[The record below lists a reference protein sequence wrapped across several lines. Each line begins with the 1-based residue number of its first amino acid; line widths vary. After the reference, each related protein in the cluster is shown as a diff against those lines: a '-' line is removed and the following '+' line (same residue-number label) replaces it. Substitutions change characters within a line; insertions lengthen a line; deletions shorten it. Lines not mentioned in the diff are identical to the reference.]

1 MNAQSILSLV
11 LGILQCLVLPY
22 AFRQTRAFGN
32 RRVGGV
38 IFSVFALLA
47 FLQLGRAVV
56 LAMWGTD
63 PNPTVDL
70 LYFLAPILLLIG
82 MAHIESLFEERVRL
96 MAEQQRL
103 RTELEI
109 KVKERTAELDAA
121 NDELHHEILL
131 RKQGEVELRKSK
143 EQYRFLFE
151 ENPQPMWIF
160 DLESH
165 QMLAFNSAA
174 LRNYG
179 YTNSEFR
186 EVTARDL
193 CAPEQAERF
202 DVDCA
207 KPSVTGEHRGFWQ
220 HKKKDGAKLE
230 VELTCLDLVYA
241 TRPARLVLAHDV
253 TAQKQLQKQLL
264 QTQKMQV
271 TTQLAGGVADNFSRL
286 ILFIEADA
294 NFLLRNSTE
303 PALAQPL
310 KRIAATAASASS
322 LTRQLMALVRRHPM
336 QVESLDLNKFIEERS
351 TRLAAALGKKISL
364 ETVCRANLPQV
375 AADPVLMDQILSN
388 LVLNGRDAMSKGG
401 TLTISTAAVRVD
413 DAYAQTHEDA
423 RTGAFVCLTVSDTG
437 CGMTPEIQARLFEPF
452 FTTKPTGRATGLGL
466 ATVLG
471 LVKQHAGWIEVRSEP
486 DGGSSFIVFLPCGPV
501 SAPQK
506 NESPV
511 QTIPQRANTG
521 VSVS

>member
-1 MNAQSILSLV
+1 MNSQSILSLV
-11 LGILQCLVLPY
+11 LGILQCLALPY

-32 RRVGGV
+32 RKAGWV

-47 FLQLGRAVV
+47 LLQLGRAAV
-56 LAMWGTD
+56 LAVWGTE
-63 PNPTVDL
+63 PNPALDL
-70 LYFLAPILLLIG
+70 LYFLVPILLLIG
-82 MAHIESLFEERVRL
+82 MAHIETMFEERVRL
-96 MAEQQRL
+96 MAEQQRS
-103 RTELEI
+103 RTELEA
-109 KVKERTAELDAA
+109 KVKERTAELDTA

-186 EVTARDL
+186 ELTARDL
-193 CAPEQAERF
+193 CAPEQTERF
-202 DVDCA
+202 DADCA
-207 KPSVTGEHRGFWQ
+207 RPSVTGEHRGFWQ
-220 HKKKDGAKLE
+220 HKKKDGSKLD

-253 TAQKQLQKQLL
+253 TAQKLLQKQLL
-264 QTQKMQV
+264 QAQKMQV

-286 ILFIEADA
+286 ILLIESDA
-294 NFLLRNSTE
+294 NLLLRNSSDS
-303 PALAQPL
+303 ASAQPL
-310 KRIAATAASASS
+310 KRIAATAASAGG
-322 LTRQLMALVRRHPM
+322 LTRQLMALVRKHPM
-336 QVESLDLNKFIEERS
+336 QVESLDLNQFIEEHS
-351 TRLAAALGKKISL
+351 TRLAAALGKKISV

-375 AADPVLMDQILSN
+375 AADPVLMDQILTN
-388 LVLNGRDAMSKGG
+388 LVLNGRDAMPKGG

-413 DAYAQTHEDA
+413 EVYAQAHEDA
-423 RTGAFVCLTVSDTG
+423 RPGAFVCLTVSDTG
-437 CGMTPEIQARLFEPF
+437 CGMSPEVQARLFEPF

-471 LVKQHAGWIEVRSEP
+471 LVKQHAGWIEVRSQP
-486 DGGSSFIVFLPCGPV
+486 DGGSCFIVFLPCGPL
-501 SAPQK
+501 SAAQK
-506 NESPV
+506 PAGPV
-511 QTIPQRANTG
+511 QAIPQRADTG